1 MSVSSLPEWK
11 QLLLERK
18 RREEEEREK
27 REKEEEDKLASMPAW
42 KRGIIQ
48 RRRMKQSFGDKEREG
63 PLQVKEGRSPSDP
76 ASDLDS
82 STLVQLGSEPPL
94 SPDITGPWL
103 DEEAKPQSL
112 VLLET
117 IIPVGQNSFIRTHGG
132 WRRGREAER
141 AGEMGH
147 EKGNEQ
153 EIEVGR
159 ERQKE
164 KERGHVKG
172 HDGESGKGRDI
183 EIQIERYGDRSGGRE
198 RDRSGGRERD
208 RSGGRERD
216 RSRGRERDRSAG
228 RETSRDTVRD
238 RERDCPRGRKEEE
251 REEGDSNSPNPKY
264 SYPLVPGLRTI
275 RADNIIIIEQDRK
288 GSDERRGRRRESER
302 EREVK
307 EEEQENRDVK
317 MDLKEFLAGGGS
329 VTEIRASEILIIKPL
344 AGNEDSRSGGLK
356 GTGREGDG
364 ERGRDAKCNK
374 DGGKDCERQLEREVA
389 WLMMKDKERENLREK
404 DRPRTQVASSEKED
418 WRYGDTDDSI
428 HNERGV
434 RVSELLSKFGEH
446 TKKFREH
453 PKPPS
458 RSKSSECFIR
468 PGRGREPFCLDD
480 GDRRGEEEHAG
491 FRGVPKRSFSFSDRV
506 ICTKENGMQD
516 EGNHDRKVVERTC
529 SDRRVAAKGDVVEG
543 EWSERGGKQGCWT
556 WLSDKVPVGKHRE
569 GCIKAD
575 RAVGGQHERRPA
587 LESNAGKEIDRWVER
602 VTGVELDFSNKGI
615 EELTEN
621 MYGEVGFTMASVRN
635 TEASFA
641 RRVPIRQDGRE
652 RAVER
657 EVEQTREESER
668 GLDKAR
674 IKGREGVGGREA
686 EPQVRERRESY
697 FRRGSEVRD
706 MKRVSEVRD
715 MKSVSEVRD
724 MKRVSEVRDCT
735 ISVETTQQNCV
746 ITLSIDRASPP
757 QSVDSHYNHVSAFT
771 ECSSTLLSTVAHKG
785 TDWHSS
791 QGAPGHHSI
800 QSPLSQH
807 TEDLINKIERVG
819 GTVNER
825 DNHKGTQ
832 TLMQDGKGVMRED
845 TETERGSKAYTEPGE
860 VSKDTIHSP
869 GAHVHSHVY
878 PKKSV
883 HEVTPKCPKSPKCFA
898 SVGTPPMPLEIHIP
912 RTVFYGVGEASFQSK
927 YAQSCEGEGGKGV
940 ERKDS
945 WRIGKPLS
953 HIESLREKIQQRE
966 KERLRNMEGVATTG
980 DDGDATGG
988 TEKAGTSR
996 TRKASSSD
1004 WCEEGEMGNEIERE
1018 RQRQEGSP
1026 PQTTSTQ
1033 FDVTQEVS
1041 VSKAVSQLPVPL
1053 LFSQAVKGEKETRGI
1068 SIAACE
1074 VALFSSHTTERGE
1087 DPTKHVLAELRCD
1100 RGRQRKQNTGGRGE
1114 EGEDKLLEEEYRL
1127 HYLPPSHS
1135 PAPLDSL
1142 SPSLLH
1148 PPSLAEMS
1156 RIYNLKTVGSRAAV
1170 CMSDRTVD
1178 RPIPSH
1184 TPKVQSDI
1192 SAEQQEPCSPERSV
1206 GRLTQKQLW
1215 GGGGAPGNK
1224 ASSSDEKSGLQTV
1237 QRQVEQLQL
1246 REQQEVQRLSHDDN
1260 AAQSSFGQNINLKD
1274 KESKAQQCP
1283 RISHNQPNKEP
1294 QQKHPRQKDQQTI
1307 LNPRKSQSNLQL
1319 HSERPPQPK
1328 QAQSNQPKQ
1337 VRSITINSRS
1347 VLTPSPENSLHPDQG
1362 VPTTP
1367 SASPSQ
1373 SPSVSPSPSPSPT
1386 HFTIRSLSGGQQVKR
1401 GTTITIT
1408 PRKPVGGA
1416 AVEAVSASSR
1426 PLANTSAQSQM
1437 PVLTEEGERG
1447 KKKYPTAEEIEV
1459 IGGYQNLDKSCLV
1472 KTSKAS
1478 PKGVKVC
1485 FDETQLEQVCEY
1497 PSETSMFDSTHYP
1510 LLGQVKGREEEVE
1523 EDEEERGVLVSRS
1536 SRNVGAAVGLRVLR
1550 VDESCHR

>member
-48 RRRMKQSFGDKEREG
+48 RRRMKQSFGDKERE
-63 PLQVKEGRSPSDP
+63 
-76 ASDLDS
+76 
-82 STLVQLGSEPPL
+82 
-94 SPDITGPWL
+94 DITG
-103 DEEAKPQSL
+103 L

-228 RETSRDTVRD
+228 RET
-238 RERDCPRGRKEEE
+238 
-251 REEGDSNSPNPKY
+251 N
-264 SYPLVPGLRTI
+264 
-275 RADNIIIIEQDRK
+275 
-288 GSDERRGRRRESER
+288 
-302 EREVK
+302 
-307 EEEQENRDVK
+307 VK

-491 FRGVPKRSFSFSDRV
+491 FRG
-506 ICTKENGMQD
+506 
-516 EGNHDRKVVERTC
+516 
-529 SDRRVAAKGDVVEG
+529 
-543 EWSERGGKQGCWT
+543 
-556 WLSDKVPVGKHRE
+556 
-569 GCIKAD
+569 
-575 RAVGGQHERRPA
+575 
-587 LESNAGKEIDRWVER
+587 
-602 VTGVELDFSNKGI
+602 
-615 EELTEN
+615 
-621 MYGEVGFTMASVRN
+621 
-635 TEASFA
+635 
-641 RRVPIRQDGRE
+641 
-652 RAVER
+652 
-657 EVEQTREESER
+657 
-668 GLDKAR
+668 
-674 IKGREGVGGREA
+674 
-686 EPQVRERRESY
+686 
-697 FRRGSEVRD
+697 
-706 MKRVSEVRD
+706 
-715 MKSVSEVRD
+715 
-724 MKRVSEVRDCT
+724 
-735 ISVETTQQNCV
+735 
-746 ITLSIDRASPP
+746 
-757 QSVDSHYNHVSAFT
+757 
-771 ECSSTLLSTVAHKG
+771 
-785 TDWHSS
+785 
-791 QGAPGHHSI
+791 
-800 QSPLSQH
+800 
-807 TEDLINKIERVG
+807 
-819 GTVNER
+819 
-825 DNHKGTQ
+825 
-832 TLMQDGKGVMRED
+832 
-845 TETERGSKAYTEPGE
+845 
-860 VSKDTIHSP
+860 
-869 GAHVHSHVY
+869 
-878 PKKSV
+878 
-883 HEVTPKCPKSPKCFA
+883 
-898 SVGTPPMPLEIHIP
+898 
-912 RTVFYGVGEASFQSK
+912 
-927 YAQSCEGEGGKGV
+927 
-940 ERKDS
+940 
-945 WRIGKPLS
+945 
-953 HIESLREKIQQRE
+953 
-966 KERLRNMEGVATTG
+966 
-980 DDGDATGG
+980 
-988 TEKAGTSR
+988 
-996 TRKASSSD
+996 
-1004 WCEEGEMGNEIERE
+1004 
-1018 RQRQEGSP
+1018 
-1026 PQTTSTQ
+1026 
-1033 FDVTQEVS
+1033 
-1041 VSKAVSQLPVPL
+1041 
-1053 LFSQAVKGEKETRGI
+1053 
-1068 SIAACE
+1068 
-1074 VALFSSHTTERGE
+1074 
-1087 DPTKHVLAELRCD
+1087 
-1100 RGRQRKQNTGGRGE
+1100 
-1114 EGEDKLLEEEYRL
+1114 
-1127 HYLPPSHS
+1127 
-1135 PAPLDSL
+1135 
-1142 SPSLLH
+1142 
-1148 PPSLAEMS
+1148 
-1156 RIYNLKTVGSRAAV
+1156 
-1170 CMSDRTVD
+1170 
-1178 RPIPSH
+1178 
-1184 TPKVQSDI
+1184 
-1192 SAEQQEPCSPERSV
+1192 
-1206 GRLTQKQLW
+1206 
-1215 GGGGAPGNK
+1215 
-1224 ASSSDEKSGLQTV
+1224 
-1237 QRQVEQLQL
+1237 
-1246 REQQEVQRLSHDDN
+1246 
-1260 AAQSSFGQNINLKD
+1260 
-1274 KESKAQQCP
+1274 
-1283 RISHNQPNKEP
+1283 
-1294 QQKHPRQKDQQTI
+1294 
-1307 LNPRKSQSNLQL
+1307 
-1319 HSERPPQPK
+1319 
-1328 QAQSNQPKQ
+1328 AQSNQPKQ

-1478 PKGVKVC
+1478 PKGVSVDC
-1485 FDETQLEQVCEY
+1485 RLAYCRLCTINCIDEVSHLVVMIMGSHHLRLCLMKTQL
-1497 PSETSMFDSTHYP
+1497 
-1510 LLGQVKGREEEVE
+1510 VKQNEN
-1523 EDEEERGVLVSRS
+1523 SRKW
-1536 SRNVGAAVGLRVLR
+1536 L
-1550 VDESCHR
+1550 E